1 MSWTQADLD
10 AIDAAIA
17 KAASTG
23 VLEIEWPGGQRI
35 RYHSL
40 QAMLDLRSVM
50 YDFVR
55 QKEGQAQNINSTYSL
70 ASFR

>member
-1 MSWTQADLD
+1 MSWTKADLD
-10 AIDAAIA
+10 AVDAAIA
-17 KAASTG
+17 KAGATG

-50 YDFVR
+50 YDYIR
-55 QKEGQAQNINSTYSL
+55 QDLAQQSNVSTTHSL

>member
-1 MSWTQADLD
+1 MSWTQTDLD
-10 AIDAAIA
+10 AVDAAIA
-17 KAASTG
+17 KAGATG

-50 YDFVR
+50 YDFLR
-55 QKEGQAQNINSTYSL
+55 QEIAKQNNISTTHSL